1 MGHFM
6 NTAFSGIF
14 GCILNTPFRG
24 IAMILGAL
32 SLLMLGLRAAYKT
45 QNAFNRGR
53 LDLSRS
59 ARGSTGPSA
68 LGCSGCSETS
78 SAAGSISQRHVAT
91 AEHGAS
97 MHADGG
103 VLADVDIKKT
113 VWTWPWA
120 SNPLDRTGASKISH
134 FLHVVLRSV
143 FIASIMVYQ
152 AILRPS
158 MFGSCRFY
166 PTCSVYA
173 IDAFRQY
180 GLMPAIILIVWRII
194 RCNPWGPC
202 GYDPVPS
209 SLFSSS

>member
-1 MGHFM
+1 
-6 NTAFSGIF
+6 
-14 GCILNTPFRG
+14 
-24 IAMILGAL
+24 MILGAL
-32 SLLMLGLRAAYKT
+32 SLLRLGLRVACKT
-45 QNAFNRGR
+45 GNAFNRGR
-53 LDLSRS
+53 LDLFQS
-59 ARGSTGPSA
+59 ARGSGGPSA

-78 SAAGSISQRHVAT
+78 SADGSISQRHIAT
-91 AEHGAS
+91 AEHGVS
-97 MHADGG
+97 VHADGG
-103 VLADVDIKKT
+103 MLDDVGIKEAT
-113 VWTWPWA
+113 GNWPWA
-120 SNPLDRTGASKISH
+120 SNPLGRASTSKISH
-134 FLHVVLRSV
+134 FLHMVLRFV

-180 GLMPAIILIVWRII
+180 GLMPATILIIWRII
-194 RCNPWGPC
+194 RCNPWGSW